1 MALQVTGKSK
11 EDYDKSLQLATQ
23 SPQCLKQLQED
34 EQENELIS
42 EETPDEPEPPLTKEK
57 AKSIYVKKLKSEFE
71 ADTKIA
77 QANVRPDIKPEEVQ
91 FLALVEVTRIKD

>member
-1 MALQVTGKSK
+1 M
-11 EDYDKSLQLATQ
+11 
-23 SPQCLKQLQED
+23 PQCLKQLQED

-77 QANVRPDIKPEEVQ
+77 
-91 FLALVEVTRIKD
+91 